1 MKKIKVAIY
10 SRKSIFTGKGESIEN
25 QVQMCKNY
33 YSKISLNPDIQFEVY
48 EDEGYTGANI
58 KRPEFQRL
66 LNHIKRNKISV
77 LICYRLDRISRNVAD
92 FSSIL
97 ELLQSHNVAFIS
109 IKEQFDTSTPIGK
122 AMVYIA
128 SVFAQLERDTIAE
141 RIRDNM
147 LELSKTGRWLG
158 GQLPLGFKGEKI
170 TYIDYE
176 FKERSMHKLSPIS
189 KEISIVK
196 QIFNDYLTTNSIEYV
211 LKKLSM
217 NNLKGKN
224 GGEFANASIK
234 DILRNPVY
242 VKSNENVKKYLENKN
257 ILFCGNPNECGIM
270 LYNKRISGKKLNP
283 TNKWIASVAMH
294 EGIIDAKD
302 WLKVQNTLDENES
315 KRASTSIRL
324 GTSKQALLS
333 GILKCSKCGFP
344 MRITYGRT
352 RKDGTKTY
360 YYTCTHKYINS
371 KEKCTNPN
379 CNGPLLEKEIIKFLF
394 HYDSILLKKRLKL
407 LLKRKFPKKVST
419 NTLDLEINSLTLEI
433 DNLLNQMS
441 KTNNETTQ
449 ELILNKVNNISKEL
463 QKLKNIKNKK
473 HEYKSLNNKSN
484 YSEDILSNFPKLYS
498 FIEENYNIDT
508 ELKDSL
514 KRLLRKL
521 IKEII
526 YDGESGDIIIYTIDS
541 K

>member
-176 FKERSMHKLSPIS
+176 FRERSMHKLSPIS

>member
-463 QKLKNIKNKK
+463 QKLKNIKNEK